1 MKCHY
6 CGTTTD
12 LRPYGPHGSM
22 VCFDCAM
29 STPEREKE
37 TAQNFAVQL
46 DAIKGPALLDMAIPL
61 THPAMHFVRQRQ
73 SNGHAGGS
81 HVISLC
87 TSCVPTKKMG
97 CSMTAPTSEQVIE
110 WAQGAG
116 FTVRNGVIKAVHS
129 NGSWVE
135 LSERLAE
142 FAALAFAAG
151 QDAQGGAA
159 FPQPCTAK
167 GSAANSPFGI
177 ADDCMTVR
185 DYLAAHAPVE
195 LGTVLKVYGDE
206 NADLFLDN
214 VRASYMAILAMV
226 RYEYADAMLT
236 EREKER

>member
-1 MKCHY
+1 
-6 CGTTTD
+6 
-12 LRPYGPHGSM
+12 
-22 VCFDCAM
+22 
-29 STPEREKE
+29 
-37 TAQNFAVQL
+37 
-46 DAIKGPALLDMAIPL
+46 
-61 THPAMHFVRQRQ
+61 
-73 SNGHAGGS
+73 
-81 HVISLC
+81 
-87 TSCVPTKKMG
+87 
-97 CSMTAPTSEQVIE
+97 MTAPTSEQVIE

-151 QDAQGGAA
+151 QAAQGGAA

-167 GSAANSPFGI
+167 GSAANLPFGI

-195 LGTVLKVYGDE
+195 LGTMLEVYGDE

-214 VRASYMAILAMV
+214 VRASYMAILAMA

-236 EREKER
+236 EREKGRQVEVVAGKECAETKSDGWISVNDRLPEEGKECLVFTKALTPVVSNLHTHSVTVDEIDDGDWLLNSYQTVVTHWQPMPEPPKKGGAE